1 MKNYDHFLTN
11 GDKDIIHSIDP
22 DIIYNEIRLI
32 EDRILLNLKMRDNEY
47 EDLKKLKEN
56 NRNILENIENKKNQ
70 LEDDYNYINKEINDI
85 IINTKLNLEE
95 DLFLIAK
102 DLFIFILEQYC
113 NDKKLIKKYKEKLN
127 LFEISDLSQK
137 SMELIL
143 KRESML
149 DLNLKLM
156 EKFHNLSILYFPFVL

>member
-1 MKNYDHFLTN
+1 MEAETLTKNLLKNYNHFLTN
-11 GDKDIIHSIDP
+11 GDKDIINSIDP

-70 LEDDYNYINKEINDI
+70 LEDDYNYINKELNDI
-85 IINTKLNLEE
+85 IINTKVNLDE

-113 NDKKLIKKYKEKLN
+113 NDKKTLIHGGNSKNVCNFADTDKIYN
-127 LFEISDLSQK
+127 I
-137 SMELIL
+137 
-143 KRESML
+143 
-149 DLNLKLM
+149 
-156 EKFHNLSILYFPFVL
+156 